1 MHSTLS
7 IDSEVLYKEIE
18 RESIVITCGVL
29 FEREKDVVISLLQTI
44 AL

>member
-1 MHSTLS
+1 MRVSTLS
-7 IDSEVLYKEIE
+7 VECSVKRVRALH
-18 RESIVITCGVL
+18 VGCGVL